1 MLEKINCFLDMS
13 PYYELS
19 HQQRAENCYRE
30 NHSITDVS
38 QGSRLGPLL
47 LFVIF
52 VFPYWSRQN
61 IMKF

>member
-1 MLEKINCFLDMS
+1 MLEKISCFLDMS

-52 VFPYWSRQN
+52 VFRYWSRQN